1 MKLVTYAI
9 STPLGRAERLG
20 AVQGDAVVDL
30 QLAYRGWLLENDAVD
45 MVGIDRMAAAL
56 VPTDMTAFL
65 EGGSVSMKAARQ
77 ALEWAARA
85 PGDTLQ
91 DGARVVWP
99 TPQVQLLAPVP
110 RPRTVRDCMAFEQH
124 VTNGYKAIGRTVPEE
139 WYQIPAYYKVAPTS
153 ISGPDGVVLCPSQS
167 SWLDFELEYAA
178 VIGRRGSSIKAADAM
193 SHIAGFVIYNDFSAR
208 DLQKVEMAVGL
219 GPAKGKDF
227 NTGTVIGPALVTLDE
242 IGDPYCLTM
251 SARLNGTELA
261 RGKTGDAHWRWDTI
275 IEFISRDETLLPGD
289 IIGSGTL
296 GGGCL
301 LEQGLPPLK
310 AGDVVELEVEKI
322 GILKTTVSVG

>member
-1 MKLVTYAI
+1 MKLVTYAV
-9 STPLGRAERLG
+9 STSLGRAERLG
-20 AVQGDAVVDL
+20 AVHGDAVVDL
-30 QLAYRGWLLENDAVD
+30 QLAYGACLLDNDTVD
-45 MVGIDRMAAAL
+45 IFAADRMAAAV

-65 EGGSVSMKAARQ
+65 EGGSVSMAAARQ
-77 ALEWAARA
+77 ALEWAVRA
-85 PGDTLQ
+85 PSDTTQ
-91 DGARVVWP
+91 SGARFRWP
-99 TPQVQLLAPVP
+99 MSQVQLLAPVP

-124 VTNGYKAIGRTVPEE
+124 VTNGYKAIGRTVPPE

-153 ISGPDGVVLCPSQS
+153 ISGTNGVVLCPTQS
-167 SWLDFELEYAA
+167 KWLDFELEYAA
-178 VIGRRGSSIKAADAM
+178 VIGRRGSSINAADAM
-193 SHIAGFVIYNDFSAR
+193 AHVAGFVIYNDFSAR

-242 IGDPYCLTM
+242 IGDPYTLTM

-261 RGKTGDAHWRWDTI
+261 KGKTGDAFWRWEAI

-296 GGGCL
+296 GGGSL

-322 GILKTTVSVG
+322 GVLKTTVG